1 MQQNTVDEA
10 HTMEAWRVSWHGGYG
25 TRSRSPVLS
34 RCVYCGAAERKTAVD
49 RMSRPGNRT
58 ADAKGVV
65 PAAAL
70 TSGEKK
76 GGLECRRVSEFTI
89 TGRSALSICTYISG
103 ISMYL
108 HVPTV
113 YVCTPYTMYIDYKRN
128 YCHLFGVER
137 RLLSQARH
145 ARVRDAEYN
154 R

>member
-89 TGRSALSICTYISG
+89 TGRSALSI
-103 ISMYL
+103 
-108 HVPTV
+108 V